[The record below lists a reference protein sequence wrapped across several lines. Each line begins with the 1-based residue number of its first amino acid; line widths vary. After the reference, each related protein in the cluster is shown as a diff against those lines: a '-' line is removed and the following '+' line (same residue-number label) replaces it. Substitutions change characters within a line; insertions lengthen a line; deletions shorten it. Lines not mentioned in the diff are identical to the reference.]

1 MNLSFLV
8 ILNILILYFIYRQ
21 QKRNSIECKQTMTL
35 FLVFILVLYEIY
47 MDLGYNKKKV
57 ITK

>member
-21 QKRNSIECKQTMTL
+21 QKRNSIECKQTMAL
-35 FLVFILVLYEIY
+35 FLVFILILYEIY
-47 MDLGYNKKKV
+47 MDLGYKKKKV
-57 ITK
+57 IAM